1 MNDVIFDE
9 IAIELTRRCNLKCA
23 HCFKGEAQDVD
34 MPNEIIDAWLDRT
47 ALIYS
52 LYLTGGEVTMCPEKM
67 EYILEG
73 LKQRNIPLLSM
84 TFITNGVIQSQ
95 RIVDIIRRYHHYIA
109 PFIRPGYKVSN
120 CICVSVSYDDYHDK
134 DKSLTAYDFYKK
146 RLKGLAI
153 VTKHSVGNVP
163 KALGRAKNLPYA
175 IDKNLISD
183 GILKYHKEEI
193 TGFPHD
199 RIEYISKDHM
209 PVCEKRYSKGIFN
222 DSQVY
227 IPCSVMLSANGR
239 LFEMNEATSEELDAE
254 NAPYICDIHWESN
267 KELTDALDQ
276 YNKDKLICNCG
287 FINQDGTIPILTLYM
302 HMKSYADKHPD
313 SVEYFSEMVV
323 KTFLENGFPVNGVKT
338 KYDPLELAGDAS
350 LEDYKDIQLPRP
362 YELTEDQ
369 KKELVAEYE
378 ARIAQ

>member
-1 MNDVIFDE
+1 
-9 IAIELTRRCNLKCA
+9 
-23 HCFKGEAQDVD
+23 
-34 MPNEIIDAWLDRT
+34 
-47 ALIYS
+47 
-52 LYLTGGEVTMCPEKM
+52 
-67 EYILEG
+67 
-73 LKQRNIPLLSM
+73 
-84 TFITNGVIQSQ
+84 
-95 RIVDIIRRYHHYIA
+95 
-109 PFIRPGYKVSN
+109 
-120 CICVSVSYDDYHDK
+120 
-134 DKSLTAYDFYKK
+134 
-146 RLKGLAI
+146 
-153 VTKHSVGNVP
+153 
-163 KALGRAKNLPYA
+163 
-175 IDKNLISD
+175 
-183 GILKYHKEEI
+183 
-193 TGFPHD
+193 
-199 RIEYISKDHM
+199 
-209 PVCEKRYSKGIFN
+209 
-222 DSQVY
+222 
-227 IPCSVMLSANGR
+227 MLSANGR